1 MVFIRTGGG
10 RRSWG
15 SGTCWPAPALMYSF
29 TARPGE
35 LHGRITNNI
44 LPSKK
49 TMFSSTLLVK
59 YINVPLVPISS

>member
-1 MVFIRTGGG
+1 MVFIRTSGG

-35 LHGRITNNI
+35 LHGWITNNI
-44 LPSKK
+44 LPSEKQC
-49 TMFSSTLLVK
+49 LAQHCW
-59 YINVPLVPISS
+59 